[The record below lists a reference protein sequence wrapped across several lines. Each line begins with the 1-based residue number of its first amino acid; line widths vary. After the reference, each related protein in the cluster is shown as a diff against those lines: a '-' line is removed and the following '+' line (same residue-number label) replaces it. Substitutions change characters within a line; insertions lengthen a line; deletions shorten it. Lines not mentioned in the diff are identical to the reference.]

1 MPTNVVAVVDG
12 VAVGQVSGTHVDDE
26 QRVELISLWVA
37 PGARGSGV
45 TDALVTAV
53 TDYARRA
60 GASVLR
66 LSVRRFNAR
75 AIELY
80 KRTSFGPAD
89 DPGDEPTEIA
99 MHCPL
104 RP

>member
-1 MPTNVVAVVDG
+1 M
-12 VAVGQVSGTHVDDE
+12 SGTHLDDE
-26 QRVELISLWVA
+26 QRVELISAWVA

-45 TDALVTAV
+45 ADALMTAV

-75 AIELY
+75 AIDLY
-80 KRTSFGPAD
+80 ERTGFGHAD

-99 MHCPL
+99 MHSPL